1 MIRLLHASDLH
12 FGPKHLAAPAAA
24 LAGLALRSRPDAVVL
39 SGDFTQRA
47 KPAQF
52 RAARA
57 YVDALAAPVV
67 WVPGNHDV
75 PLWRFW
81 ERLFS
86 PFGAWRRHFAPE
98 LVRDLVAERLA
109 ILGVNTAH
117 AWTTKHGRLRAR
129 DLDDLAARL
138 AAAPA
143 AAVKVVVA
151 HHPVAAAVELGAEPV
166 SRGGAALVE
175 LARRHGVAVVL
186 SGHLHHGFVSACA
199 PRDREGPLVVHCGT
213 TTSSRGRGAEH
224 GRAGLQWIELEP
236 GAITVERRLWSP
248 AAGEFE
254 PVERRRIERP
264 AGAARGGS
272 PAPGEPSRAG

>member
-24 LAGLALRSRPDAVVL
+24 LAALALRARPDAIVL

-52 RAARA
+52 RAARE

-86 PFGAWRRHFAPE
+86 PFGAWRRHFSPE

-109 ILGVNTAH
+109 IFGVNTAH
-117 AWTTKHGRLRAR
+117 AWTTKHGRLRTG

-138 AAAPA
+138 SAAPA
-143 AAVKVVVA
+143 GAAKVVVA
-151 HHPVAAAVELGAEPV
+151 HHPVAPARLRGCPPSSTRQATVLRRIELGSTRTTRIGPC
-166 SRGGAALVE
+166 GGSGR
-175 LARRHGVAVVL
+175 ARARPSTKNLRL
-186 SGHLHHGFVSACA
+186 SV
-199 PRDREGPLVVHCGT
+199 
-213 TTSSRGRGAEH
+213 GRGA
-224 GRAGLQWIELEP
+224 RRVVKRLPVPLQTL
-236 GAITVERRLWSP
+236 T
-248 AAGEFE
+248 
-254 PVERRRIERP
+254 PVASSKVYRIW
-264 AGAARGGS
+264 
-272 PAPGEPSRAG
+272 PS